1 MSALWPRPRCWISV
15 PFREGDGEYLC
26 DLFCA
31 ILGKTVDCWWRLDGE
46 VFTTRRVQVVSRA
59 ASRRRHMINL
69 QACPVAGEV

>member
-31 ILGKTVDCWWRLDGE
+31 ILGKTGGLLVETWWRGIHDPPSPGS
-46 VFTTRRVQVVSRA
+46 FTSRVKTA
-59 ASRRRHMINL
+59 AHDQPPGLSGGR
-69 QACPVAGEV
+69 